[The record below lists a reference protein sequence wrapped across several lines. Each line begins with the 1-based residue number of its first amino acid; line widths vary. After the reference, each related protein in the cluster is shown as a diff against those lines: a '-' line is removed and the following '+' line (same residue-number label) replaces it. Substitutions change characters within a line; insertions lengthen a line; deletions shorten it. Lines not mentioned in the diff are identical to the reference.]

1 MKRVHYVDVGCI
13 SVLLLCQI
21 LLSAP
26 RLRGPIDLRYDAG
39 VYYILGTSLAEGKGY
54 RLLDEPAAIQAI
66 QYPPLLPLFVAVHQ
80 RLAGRS
86 DPLVVGRM
94 LRISFF
100 AVLLA
105 FIVAAYLLSRQFLP
119 PVLAFLATVPML
131 LHIETTWSSEYLSA
145 ELPFALG
152 SVLFLLAARRAKGK
166 SRNGWR
172 EDWQ

>member
-1 MKRVHYVDVGCI
+1 MKRARYIDIGCI
-13 SVLLLCQI
+13 SLLVVCQI

-54 RLLDEPAAIQAI
+54 RLLNEPGAIQAI

-80 RLAGRS
+80 RFVGRS

-100 AVLLA
+100 AFLLA
-105 FIVAAYLLSRQFLP
+105 FIVATYILSRHFLP
-119 PVLAFLATVPML
+119 SVMAFLVTVLMFL
-131 LHIETTWSSEYLSA
+131 SVETMWSSEYLSA
-145 ELPFALG
+145 ELPFGLG
-152 SVLFLLAARRAKGK
+152 SVL
-166 SRNGWR
+166 
-172 EDWQ
+172 